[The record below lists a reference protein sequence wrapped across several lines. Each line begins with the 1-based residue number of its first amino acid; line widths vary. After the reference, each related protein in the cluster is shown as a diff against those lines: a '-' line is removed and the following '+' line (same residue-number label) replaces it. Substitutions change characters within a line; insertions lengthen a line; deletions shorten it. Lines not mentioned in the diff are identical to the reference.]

1 MFVLFYV
8 LCRTRITATPRQLE
22 SLIRLSEALARMRL
36 SAEVVASDVDEA
48 IRLMKSALQTS
59 AVDPTTGNLD
69 MSMINTGISSSTR
82 EIHRLLPQEI
92 QKIINEMN
100 VQSGTIQQLLEKIQ
114 EQTTVPVTFS
124 NICSALETMP
134 SLVTSGATWRKH

>member
-1 MFVLFYV
+1 
-8 LCRTRITATPRQLE
+8 
-22 SLIRLSEALARMRL
+22 
-36 SAEVVASDVDEA
+36 
-48 IRLMKSALQTS
+48 MKSALQTS